1 MTRANFELHTQL
13 AFVAPIIF
21 LLNSVN
27 LEGKKIETTTT
38 TKTSQTK
45 SNSLSVFFEFITDGK
60 AELPSDPV
68 LGKEELGLD
77 FIKLL

>member
-27 LEGKKIETTTT
+27 LEGKKIEKTT

-60 AELPSDPV
+60 AELPTDPV

>member
-27 LEGKKIETTTT
+27 LEGKKIEKTT

-60 AELPSDPV
+60 AELPNDPV